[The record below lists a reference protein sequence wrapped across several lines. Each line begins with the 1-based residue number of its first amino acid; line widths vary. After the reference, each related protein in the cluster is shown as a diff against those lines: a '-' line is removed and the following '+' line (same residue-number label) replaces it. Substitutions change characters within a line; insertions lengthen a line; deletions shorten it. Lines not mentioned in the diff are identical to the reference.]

1 MVTLRPAHS
10 GIPGGVAFLTPSQ
23 VSQTLPTSPLSA
35 PSFTLAKDLTAM
47 LGGGL
52 TAIPRCIYSVVI
64 ADIFFLSPVKP
75 REESLSECKFK
86 ALSYLSSDQ

>member
-1 MVTLRPAHS
+1 MVTLGPAHS
-10 GIPGGVAFLTPSQ
+10 GVPEGVAFLTPSQ
-23 VSQTLPTSPLSA
+23 TPQTLPMPPLCSPSPFLH
-35 PSFTLAKDLTAM
+35 PGQGCW
-47 LGGGL
+47 GGGVS
-52 TAIPRCIYSVVI
+52 AIPQCIYSVVI